1 MNNITWTETQARRL
15 KELGVDP
22 KNVPTDLSTPG
33 ERNKLFQEIEKK
45 QVRNEKTK
53 LKGFLTKGGKVLL
66 ECLAD
71 DLTRALNQQGFTRVT
86 TPILISKYQLIGRH
100 LWRASS
106 RRRRQRNYYRCY

>member
-1 MNNITWTETQARRL
+1 MSNITWTETQARRL

-22 KNVPTDLSTPG
+22 KNVPTDLPTPG

-66 ECLAD
+66 ECLTD
-71 DLTRALNQQGFTRVT
+71 DLTRELNQQGFTRVT
-86 TPILISKYQLIGRH
+86 TPILISKFALAKMTVDEDH
-100 LWRASS
+100 PLS
-106 RRRRQRNYYRCY
+106 RQVYWID